1 MFVMGVNH
9 EKYDSKT
16 QDVVSNASCTV
27 GVPPDGACWVLLL
40 AECCRAASHA
50 SLGVPTRNA
59 AARGSFLQLRCCDMA
74 FAAAPQTPRDSSAVL
89 QTNCLAPLAKVVD
102 DAFGIKEGLMT
113 TVSGCSCGAS
123 QQRSMLHELRR

>member
-27 GVPPDGACWVLLL
+27 GAPPDGACWVLLL
-40 AECCRAASHA
+40 AECCPQLFAHH
-50 SLGVPTRNA
+50 G
-59 AARGSFLQLRCCDMA
+59 GSNQEGCCTKCSCLQLRCCDMA
-74 FAAAPQTPRDSSAVL
+74 FAAAPQIPRDSPAVL

-113 TVSGCSCGAS
+113 TVSGCSCRAS
-123 QQRSMLHELRR
+123 QQRSMLHELR